1 MYNAIE
7 EINTMNSLVIYDS
20 LYGNTEKIA
29 RSICIALQERAE
41 VIIKRV
47 NEVTPELLAGCGLL
61 VVGSPT
67 QRFNPTPAIADLLKS
82 LPRDSLKGVK
92 VAAFDTRL
100 TWEVIEKTPPLA
112 SFERIFGFAA
122 SRIAKALKKKGGVLV
137 VEPQGFFVEGME
149 GPLSEGEVERAGEWA
164 RKLFA

>member
-1 MYNAIE
+1 MK
-7 EINTMNSLVIYDS
+7 SLVIYDS

-47 NEVTPELLAGCGLL
+47 NEATPELVAGCGLL

-67 QRFNPTPAIADLLKS
+67 QRFNPTPAITTFLKS
-82 LPRDSLKGVK
+82 LPRESLKGMR

-100 TWEVIEKTPPLA
+100 TWEEIEKTPPLA
-112 SFERIFGFAA
+112 FFERIFGFAA
-122 SRIAKALKKKGGVLV
+122 SRIAKALKIKGGALV
-137 VEPQGFFVEGME
+137 VEPEGFFVEGMQ
-149 GPLSEGEVERAGEWA
+149 GPLSDGEVERAGDWA

>member
-1 MYNAIE
+1 
-7 EINTMNSLVIYDS
+7 MNSLVIYDS

-29 RSICIALQERAE
+29 QSIFHALQEHTE
-41 VIIKRV
+41 VIVKRV
-47 NEVTPELLAGCGLL
+47 KEATPALLAGCDLL

-67 QRFNPTPAIADLLKS
+67 QRFNPTPAMVDFLNSI
-82 LPRDSLKGVK
+82 RQNSLKGVK

-100 TWEVIEKTPPLA
+100 TWKEIEKTPPLA
-112 SFERIFGFAA
+112 FFERIFGFAA
-122 SRIAKALKKKGGVLV
+122 SRITNALKKKGGVLV

-149 GPLSEGEVERAGEWA
+149 GSLSEGEVERAGEWA